1 MRTAGNNGYVALILL
16 KRIIACIMLVFPMI
30 MFDGDGAYQES
41 TKIPVGYSSE
51 GGERLV
57 DYGTEYGSFDKNG
70 FVPVIYVYDN
80 ESEVLEALADE
91 EISIALLDEDKLS
104 FDNKMTDNR
113 IIMCLKID
121 NKYET
126 AACVRKQMLE
136 EHLKTAVQLARAF
149 SDEKAGNIEVVPMS
163 ERIDYYLSE
172 GYSEKKIMRC
182 AAPDFVDEMLE

>member
-1 MRTAGNNGYVALILL
+1 MRGLRNNGYVALIFL
-16 KRIIACIMLVFPMI
+16 KRMVACMMIAFPMI

-41 TKIPVGYSSE
+41 MKIPVGYSSE

-57 DYGTEYGSFDKNG
+57 DYGMEYGSFDRNG
-70 FVPVIYVYDN
+70 FMPVIYVYDN
-80 ESEVLEALADE
+80 ESEMLEALADE
-91 EISIALLDEDKLS
+91 EISIALLDEDELS

-113 IIMCLKID
+113 IILCLKID

-126 AACVRKQMLE
+126 AACVRKQLLE
-136 EHLKTAVQLARAF
+136 DHLKTAVQLARAL
-149 SDEKAGNIEVVPMS
+149 SDEKIDNIEVVPMS

-172 GYSEKKIMRC
+172 GYSENKIMHC